1 MFLLA
6 KRSCYALLCASPLGA
21 EYLDVFIWCWPPGE
35 GEGRGGSVSDT
46 APDGDACMAPVSVR
60 RPAQLTVLFSPEKD
74 CVFGTWKAPS
84 DDERLRGMAG
94 QYIYS
99 SLSPLFS
106 RSVGILYV
114 ADGSR
119 THRTGCR
126 IVPSPTGNREIE
138 HSGRRTVSY
147 IYWYS
152 EKIQY
157 NKGCLFFID

>member
-21 EYLDVFIWCWPPGE
+21 GYLDVFIWCWPPGE

-46 APDGDACMAPVSVR
+46 APDADACMAPVSVR
-60 RPAQLTVLFSPEKD
+60 RPAQLTVLFSPGKD
-74 CVFGTWKAPS
+74 CVFGTWNYG
-84 DDERLRGMAG
+84 RLRQMMRVMAG

-114 ADGSR
+114 ADVSR

-126 IVPSPTGNREIE
+126 IVPSPTGNREIK

-147 IYWYS
+147 IY
-152 EKIQY
+152 
-157 NKGCLFFID
+157 